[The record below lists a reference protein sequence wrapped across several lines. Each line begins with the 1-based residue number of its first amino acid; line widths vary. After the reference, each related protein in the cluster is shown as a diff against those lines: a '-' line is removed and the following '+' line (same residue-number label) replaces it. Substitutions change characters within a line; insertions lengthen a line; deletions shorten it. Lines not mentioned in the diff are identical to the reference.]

1 MLNSY
6 LRQKDEQWES
16 LCRRCGGC
24 CGSFDDPCKHLK
36 KDSNGLCFCEIYPN
50 RLGTRETV
58 AGEKFNCVNI
68 REIINTSWK
77 NDWLC
82 PYKNYPGKHFQNL
95 NHTIR

>member
-1 MLNSY
+1 MLNGY
-6 LRQKDEQWES
+6 LQQKKEQWES

-24 CGSFDDPCKHLK
+24 CGGFDDPCKHLK
-36 KDSNGLCFCEIYPN
+36 KEETGFYFCEIYDS
-50 RLGTRETV
+50 RLGVRETV

-82 PYKNYPGKHFQNL
+82 TYKNHCIEL
-95 NHTIR
+95 